1 MKRIVLLFV
10 LSFLFT
16 LFAFSDDDHDKDHH
30 HHEDL
35 TETQL
40 GTVNFPISCAA
51 SVQKP
56 FARGVALLHS
66 FWYEE
71 AEKEFL
77 DIAKDDPHCA
87 MAHWGVA
94 MSIWHQLWDVPQGKV
109 IARGLEEVNRAEKL
123 QASAREKAYIAAIG
137 ALYSNSD

>member
-1 MKRIVLLFV
+1 MKSVSRLLLLACIFAIFLN
-10 LSFLFT
+10 LSV
-16 LFAFSDDDHDKDHH
+16 FADDDEHGHH

-35 TETQL
+35 TEVQL
-40 GTVNFPISCAA
+40 GTVNFPVSGTAA
-51 SVQKP
+51 VQKP

-77 DIAKDDPHCA
+77 DIAKDDPNCA

-94 MSIWHQLWDVPQGKV
+94 MSLWHQLWNNPDEKV
-109 IARGLEEVNRAEKL
+109 IARALAEIDA
-123 QASAREKAYIAAIG
+123 ASKSKSKTTPRERAYIAAIR
-137 ALYSNSD
+137 AF